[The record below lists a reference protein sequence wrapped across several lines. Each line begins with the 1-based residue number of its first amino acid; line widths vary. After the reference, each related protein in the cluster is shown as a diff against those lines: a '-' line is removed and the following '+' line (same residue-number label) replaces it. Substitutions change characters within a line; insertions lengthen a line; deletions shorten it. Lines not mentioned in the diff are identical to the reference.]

1 MLNILFS
8 LSCCYISNL
17 LTLIFAK
24 LSNIISDEK
33 EVPNNHSAVHGM
45 IFFPFLFQ
53 ILTLLP
59 SLVECQVVLPSGRS
73 CAALCSSL
81 PPVAHLSHQYLFNDS
96 KANFTA
102 QTNVKHM
109 ICVLPGTIF

>member
-45 IFFPFLFQ
+45 TFFSIFVPDFDLVTFTCRVSSGVAFWQ
-53 ILTLLP
+53 IL
-59 SLVECQVVLPSGRS
+59 
-73 CAALCSSL
+73 CST
-81 PPVAHLSHQYLFNDS
+81 V
-96 KANFTA
+96 
-102 QTNVKHM
+102 
-109 ICVLPGTIF
+109 